1 MAELG
6 RYPLRL
12 EASLNAIKH
21 FIRIRQN
28 VPADSLSAD
37 ALLCQLEL
45 DTSGAK
51 CWASGVRKTLEEC
64 DSFLESSEFDIPGAA
79 PFARTP
85 RAGVGTTGSMPP
97 DHPRNVTPTVL
108 AGPSSSGKNPRFKIP
123 EESQLSFRPAHV
135 HYKALL
141 RPAALLITVS
151 HASSPTFTSSL
162 SLTNEPGYGRL
173 IPVI

>member
-64 DSFLESSEFDIPGAA
+64 AKKGYEAHVPNGAILNPAFGAA
-79 PFARTP
+79 
-85 RAGVGTTGSMPP
+85 VGLAI
-97 DHPRNVTPTVL
+97 L
-108 AGPSSSGKNPRFKIP
+108 AGKVWIGGSVRTG
-123 EESQLSFRPAHV
+123 EELT
-135 HYKALL
+135 
-141 RPAALLITVS
+141 ITVQY
-151 HASSPTFTSSL
+151 PTL
-162 SLTNEPGYGRL
+162 LQLKGCYPLTTQNQNHGAAGFDFLAEINSVGAHCELRKAEEP
-173 IPVI
+173 